1 LGSANLKQSIKEV
14 MLVYFFVFLFSL
26 LVDLIPFIGPPAWTV
41 MVFLYLKYD
50 LNIWVVLVCG
60 VIGSAIGRYLFA
72 LYIPYISSKVLNARK
87 ETDLHYLGDKLS
99 GNKWRTQA
107 FVLFYTLIPVPS
119 SPLFTVAGLAK
130 IHPIRII
137 PAFFAGKFISDA
149 IMVNA
154 GKYAAVNIDNI
165 LKGFFSIKALM
176 ASIGGV
182 SLLFFILFI
191 DWRILLQ
198 HKRFKLN
205 FSIWK

>member
-1 LGSANLKQSIKEV
+1 

-41 MVFLYLKYD
+41 MVFFYLKYD
-50 LNIWVVLVCG
+50 LNIWVVLITG

-72 LYIPYISSKVLNARK
+72 LYIPYVSSKVLNERK
-87 ETDLHYLGDKLS
+87 ETDLHYLGQKLS
-99 GNKWRTQA
+99 SNKWRTQA

-137 PAFFAGKFISDA
+137 PAFLAGKFISDA
-149 IMVNA
+149 IMVYV
-154 GKYAAVNIDNI
+154 GEYAALNIDNI
-165 LKGFFSIKALM
+165 LKGLFSIKSLM
-176 ASIGGV
+176 GGFGGLA
-182 SLLFFILFI
+182 LLFLILFI

-198 HKRFKLN
+198 NKRFKLN

>member
-1 LGSANLKQSIKEV
+1 

-60 VIGSAIGRYLFA
+60 VVGSAIGRYLFA

>member
-1 LGSANLKQSIKEV
+1 

-41 MVFLYLKYD
+41 MVFFYLKYD
-50 LNIWVVLVCG
+50 LNIWVVLITG

-72 LYIPYISSKVLNARK
+72 LYIPYVSSKVLNERK
-87 ETDLHYLGDKLS
+87 ETDLHYLGQKLS
-99 GNKWRTQA
+99 SNKWRTQA

-137 PAFFAGKFISDA
+137 PAFLAGKFISDA
-149 IMVNA
+149 IMVYV
-154 GKYAAVNIDNI
+154 GEYAALNIDNT
-165 LKGFFSIKALM
+165 LKGFFSIKSLM
-176 ASIGGV
+176 GGFGGLA
-182 SLLFFILFI
+182 LLFLILFI

-198 HKRFKLN
+198 NKRFKLN

>member
-1 LGSANLKQSIKEV
+1 MDSANLKQSIKEV

>member
-1 LGSANLKQSIKEV
+1 MIIFNLNCPKETN

-41 MVFLYLKYD
+41 MVFFYLKYD
-50 LNIWVVLVCG
+50 LNIWVVLITG

-72 LYIPYISSKVLNARK
+72 LYIPYISSRVLNERK
-87 ETDLHYLGDKLS
+87 ETDLQYLGGKLS

-130 IHPIRII
+130 INPIRII

-149 IMVNA
+149 IMVYA
-154 GKYAAVNIDNI
+154 GEYAAVNIDNI
-165 LKGFFSIKALM
+165 LKGFFSIKALVG
-176 ASIGGV
+176 SIGGLG
-182 SLLFFILFI
+182 LLFLILFI
-191 DWRILLQ
+191 DWRILIQ
-198 HKRFKLN
+198 QKKLKLS

>member
-1 LGSANLKQSIKEV
+1 

-41 MVFLYLKYD
+41 MVFFYLKYD
-50 LNIWVVLVCG
+50 LNIWVVLITG

-72 LYIPYISSKVLNARK
+72 LYIPYVSSKVLNERK
-87 ETDLHYLGDKLS
+87 ETDLHYLGQKLS
-99 GNKWRTQA
+99 SNKLRTQA

-137 PAFFAGKFISDA
+137 PAFLAGKFISDA
-149 IMVNA
+149 IMVYV
-154 GKYAAVNIDNI
+154 GEYAALNIDNI
-165 LKGFFSIKALM
+165 LKGFFSIKSLM
-176 ASIGGV
+176 GGFGGLA
-182 SLLFFILFI
+182 LLFLILFI

-198 HKRFKLN
+198 NKRFKLN

>member
-1 LGSANLKQSIKEV
+1 MSSANLKQFIKEV

>member
-1 LGSANLKQSIKEV
+1 MSSANLKQSIKEV

>member
-1 LGSANLKQSIKEV
+1 MGSANLKQSIKEV

>member
-1 LGSANLKQSIKEV
+1 

-41 MVFLYLKYD
+41 MVFFYLKYD
-50 LNIWVVLVCG
+50 LNIWVVLITG

-72 LYIPYISSKVLNARK
+72 LYIPYVSSKVLNERK
-87 ETDLHYLGDKLS
+87 ETDLHYLGQKLS
-99 GNKWRTQA
+99 SNKWRTQA

-137 PAFFAGKFISDA
+137 PAFLAGKFISDA
-149 IMVNA
+149 IMVYV
-154 GKYAAVNIDNI
+154 GEYAALNIDNI
-165 LKGFFSIKALM
+165 LKGFFSIKSLM
-176 ASIGGV
+176 GAFGGLA
-182 SLLFFILFI
+182 LLFLILFI

-198 HKRFKLN
+198 NKRFKLN

>member
-1 LGSANLKQSIKEV
+1 

-99 GNKWRTQA
+99 GNKWKTQA

-137 PAFFAGKFISDA
+137 PAFLAGKFISDA

-198 HKRFKLN
+198 NKRFKLN

>member
-1 LGSANLKQSIKEV
+1 

-176 ASIGGV
+176 ASLGGV

>member
-1 LGSANLKQSIKEV
+1 

-99 GNKWRTQA
+99 GNKWKTQA

-137 PAFFAGKFISDA
+137 PAFLAGKFISDS
-149 IMVNA
+149 IMVFA

-198 HKRFKLN
+198 NKRFK
-205 FSIWK
+205 

>member
-1 LGSANLKQSIKEV
+1 

-41 MVFLYLKYD
+41 MVFFYLKYD
-50 LNIWVVLVCG
+50 LNIWVVLITG

-72 LYIPYISSKVLNARK
+72 LYIPYVSSKVLNDRK
-87 ETDLHYLGDKLS
+87 ETDLHYLGQKLS
-99 GNKWRTQA
+99 SNKWRTQA

-137 PAFFAGKFISDA
+137 PAFLAGKFISDA
-149 IMVNA
+149 IMVYV
-154 GKYAAVNIDNI
+154 GEYAALNIDNI
-165 LKGFFSIKALM
+165 LKGLFSIKSLM
-176 ASIGGV
+176 GAFGGLA
-182 SLLFFILFI
+182 LLFLILFI

-198 HKRFKLN
+198 NKRFKLN

>member
-1 LGSANLKQSIKEV
+1 

-41 MVFLYLKYD
+41 MVFFYLKYD
-50 LNIWVVLVCG
+50 LNIWVVLITG

-72 LYIPYISSKVLNARK
+72 LYIPYVSSKVLNERK
-87 ETDLHYLGDKLS
+87 ETDLHYLGQKLS
-99 GNKWRTQA
+99 SNKWRTQA

-137 PAFFAGKFISDA
+137 PAFLAGKFISDA
-149 IMVNA
+149 IMVYV
-154 GKYAAVNIDNI
+154 GEYAALNIDNI
-165 LKGFFSIKALM
+165 LKGFFSIKSLM
-176 ASIGGV
+176 GGFGGLA
-182 SLLFFILFI
+182 LLFLILFI

-198 HKRFKLN
+198 NKRFKLN

>member
-1 LGSANLKQSIKEV
+1 

-41 MVFLYLKYD
+41 MVFFYLKYD
-50 LNIWVVLVCG
+50 LNIWVVLITG

-72 LYIPYISSKVLNARK
+72 LYIPYVSSKVLNERK
-87 ETDLHYLGDKLS
+87 ETDLHYLGQKLS
-99 GNKWRTQA
+99 SNKLRTQA

-137 PAFFAGKFISDA
+137 PAFLAGKFISDA
-149 IMVNA
+149 IMVYV
-154 GKYAAVNIDNI
+154 GEYAALNIDNI
-165 LKGFFSIKALM
+165 LKGLFSIKSLM
-176 ASIGGV
+176 GGFGGLA
-182 SLLFFILFI
+182 LLFLILFI

-198 HKRFKLN
+198 NKRFKLN

>member
-1 LGSANLKQSIKEV
+1 

-41 MVFLYLKYD
+41 MVFFYLKYD
-50 LNIWVVLVCG
+50 LNVWVVLITG

-72 LYIPYISSKVLNARK
+72 LYIPYVSSKVLNDRK
-87 ETDLHYLGDKLS
+87 ETDLHYLGQKLS
-99 GNKWRTQA
+99 SNKWRTQA

-137 PAFFAGKFISDA
+137 PAFLAGKFISDA
-149 IMVNA
+149 IMVYV
-154 GKYAAVNIDNI
+154 GEYAALNIDNI
-165 LKGFFSIKALM
+165 LKGLFSIKSLM
-176 ASIGGV
+176 GAFGGLA
-182 SLLFFILFI
+182 LLFLILFI

-198 HKRFKLN
+198 NKRFKLN

>member
-1 LGSANLKQSIKEV
+1 

>member
-1 LGSANLKQSIKEV
+1 MGSANLKQSIKEV

-165 LKGFFSIKALM
+165 LKGFFSVKALM

>member
-1 LGSANLKQSIKEV
+1 

-26 LVDLIPFIGPPAWTV
+26 LVDLIPFIGPQAWTV